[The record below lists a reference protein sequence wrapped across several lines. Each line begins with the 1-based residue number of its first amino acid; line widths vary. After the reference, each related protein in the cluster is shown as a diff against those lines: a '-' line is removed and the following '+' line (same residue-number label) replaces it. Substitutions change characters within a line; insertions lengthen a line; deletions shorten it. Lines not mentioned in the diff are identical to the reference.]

1 MVRVSLQSPC
11 NTDTSRPVTVWLVQI
26 YLFRNPCELVTNLD
40 LIWLLSRLEGI
51 RVNAVGQSAR
61 RVAAR
66 RP

>member
-1 MVRVSLQSPC
+1 MVRVSLQSPS
-11 NTDTSRPVTVWLVQI
+11 NTDTSRPVTVLVQI